1 METILTVL
9 ITLGVV
15 SLLYA
20 VVGVVRLSRKVDD
33 LELMRMEVIDVES
46 RFEKTVQDLE
56 NELTDYQ
63 KHNASSLDR
72 RLDSIWCDI
81 HKNAKLTRKLDKTLN
96 PNVDLLKS

>member
-9 ITLGVV
+9 ITLGVCA
-15 SLLYA
+15 LAYTFM
-20 VVGVVRLSRKVDD
+20 GVMRLSRRVDD

-46 RFEKTVQDLE
+46 RFDKTVQDLE

-63 KHNASSLDR
+63 KHNESSLDR

-96 PNVDLLKS
+96 PNVELLKS